1 MPNAKGTQKY
11 LEELGSP
18 SVEFWLRENLTL
30 PSEREAAATIVMRN
44 HEEPLI
50 CMCLQVSVQFNELI
64 KLIFSLH

>member
-1 MPNAKGTQKY
+1 M
-11 LEELGSP
+11 EELGSP

-30 PSEREAAATIVMRN
+30 PSEREAAATVVMGN
-44 HEEPLI
+44 HEEPFI

>member
-1 MPNAKGTQKY
+1 MGG
-11 LEELGSP
+11 LGSP

-30 PSEREAAATIVMRN
+30 PGEREAAATVAMGN